1 MSNTLL
7 PHMILSKLEDGKR
20 NNLLH
25 ELRELT
31 ERGNMLEAELE
42 TSTLRYK
49 ELEKR
54 RYRSSKHRILAS
66 DLAVLEEARQEE
78 ASLMNSI
85 SEQLLK
91 LIEEEKKIQR
101 MILASMNRSRSCEM
115 IQNKEQKLQ
124 KKMDAHIEQQ
134 SIDDLMAHRC
144 TQRR

>member
-1 MSNTLL
+1 
-7 PHMILSKLEDGKR
+7 MILSKLEDGKR

-31 ERGNMLEAELE
+31 EKHNMLEAKLE
-42 TSTLRYK
+42 ASTLRYK

-54 RYRSSKHRILAS
+54 RHRPSGHRVMAT

-78 ASLMNSI
+78 ASLRHSI
-85 SEQLLK
+85 SGQLHK
-91 LIEEEKKIQR
+91 LIEGEKKIQR
-101 MILASMNRSRSCEM
+101 MILASMNKSKSCEM
-115 IQNKEQKLQ
+115 IQNKERQLQ

>member
-91 LIEEEKKIQR
+91 LIEEEKK
-101 MILASMNRSRSCEM
+101 
-115 IQNKEQKLQ
+115 
-124 KKMDAHIEQQ
+124 MDAHIEQQ